1 MRSRIPK
8 HSARIAASD
17 AASWVGVSPVT
28 CGATHIVWTNCEP
41 MVRITPKECI
51 E

>member
-1 MRSRIPK
+1 
-8 HSARIAASD
+8 
-17 AASWVGVSPVT
+17 VT